1 MPLLRSLPVPGPA
14 RATALAVATVSTAAL
29 LGGCTGTGAPKSAG
43 HTPVA
48 SAPAQLWPKRP
59 PAPPPTPDTE
69 SYTGPTPV
77 PGLPEVSSGDIR
89 KVSALSVVN
98 AQDAADARASAPAFE
113 DATLK
118 KIARC
123 TDAPKSCPVR
133 APEYHDLTGDGKD
146 ELIIGIESGNH
157 ILTVWAYM
165 LKNGVVNRILD
176 TAGTATAVEV
186 AEGDLIMREPAD
198 KPGYETRT
206 VHAWDAKNQIM
217 VIRETEYD
225 RRTPSSGSS
234 ASPGPER
241 TR

>member
-1 MPLLRSLPVPGPA
+1 MPLLRPLPASCRA
-14 RATALAVATVSTAAL
+14 RATALAVATVGTAAL

-43 HTPVA
+43 HARVA
-48 SAPAQLWPKRP
+48 SAPAQLWPGRP

-69 SYTGPTPV
+69 TYTGPTPV
-77 PGLPEVSSGDIR
+77 PGLPEVPSGDIR
-89 KVSALSVVN
+89 KVSALSVVL
-98 AQDAADARASAPAFE
+98 AQNAADARASVPAFE
-113 DATLK
+113 DVTLN

-146 ELIIGIESGNH
+146 ELIIGIEGGEH
-157 ILTVWAYM
+157 ILSVWAYM
-165 LKNGVVNRILD
+165 LKDGVVNRILD

-186 AEGDLIMREPAD
+186 SQGDLIMREPAD

-225 RRTPSSGSS
+225 RRAPSS
-234 ASPGPER
+234 ASPEPER